1 MSLVTP
7 ENVHLRPQW
16 RVTPLGRLIRP
27 MRMRPTRPLGPPLDA
42 LSKAVHQSLSRGKLG
57 KQKAKRK
64 KTRAPPTRARRQT
77 IDPLRWGSTHLSGLF
92 LEGGHAPS
100 PLPMSDVVTGGGAGA
115 GTNGE
120 STEIEEVEEILDA
133 AQSPTDDHDDPEMI
147 PHSEQASPRSP
158 SSVLRVESTSA
169 TDLAAENARTLQLLN
184 SMFGEANEDWG
195 GPESIDSDMEQAAA
209 AESRTYAAPHASE
222 SSHIAIADFEVVPA
236 AQRRADNKSSVERQT
251 QQPSTKL
258 KDLFAPRE
266 EEGFSLIGH
275 LDLDSELDL
284 DLDEPAFANNAPATT
299 PIPTSASNPTTTTRS
314 AAAPPPPTPAQQGK
328 GLDATLPFFFPH
340 SSHAHAHARGQ
351 DHLRRA
357 VKFGR
362 TEDEDEGQIR
372 ARWESVRGELTR
384 EWKRRHRE
392 AVKSSRR
399 RRGAGGERA
408 E

>member
-1 MSLVTP
+1 
-7 ENVHLRPQW
+7 
-16 RVTPLGRLIRP
+16 
-27 MRMRPTRPLGPPLDA
+27 MRMRPARPLGPPLDG
-42 LSKAVHQSLSRGKLG
+42 LSKAAQQSLSHGKLG
-57 KQKAKRK
+57 KQKEKGR
-64 KTRAPPTRARRQT
+64 RAPPTRAHRQT

-92 LEGGHAPS
+92 LDGGHAPS
-100 PLPMSDVVTGGGAGA
+100 PLPMSAVVAGGEAGA
-115 GTNGE
+115 GTNGD
-120 STEIEEVEEILDA
+120 STEVEEVEEILDA

-147 PHSEQASPRSP
+147 SRSAQASPRSP
-158 SSVLRVESTSA
+158 SSVFLVESTSA
-169 TDLAAENARTLQLLN
+169 ADLAAENARTLQLLN
-184 SMFGEANEDWG
+184 SIFGDANEDWG
-195 GPESIDSDMEQAAA
+195 GAESIDSDMEQAAGA
-209 AESRTYAAPHASE
+209 GAESRAYAVPDASE
-222 SSHIAIADFEVVPA
+222 SSHSAIADFEVVPA
-236 AQRRADNKSSVERQT
+236 AQRRADNKSSVERRT

-284 DLDEPAFANNAPATT
+284 DLDEPTFADNAPATT
-299 PIPTSASNPTTTTRS
+299 PIPTSASDPTTTTRS
-314 AAAPPPPTPAQQGK
+314 AAAPPPTPAQQAK

-340 SSHAHAHARGQ
+340 SSHAKGQ

-357 VKFGR
+357 VEFGR
-362 TEDEDEGQIR
+362 SEDEGQIR

-399 RRGAGGERA
+399 RRRAGGERA